1 MKKILAVIA
10 AASLL
15 FAATPA
21 SAQILGKILGGSSSS
36 SSSPS
41 SSSSSQQSSSSSSGA
56 SVAGNILSGIL
67 NSATSSS
74 SSQQQE
80 QQSQSQS
87 GSSIAGSV
95 LGGIL
100 GGSTGS
106 DILGGV
112 LNSVAGTVFSAPIS
126 LNGTYVYNG
135 LAMSTASSDGNLL
148 SNLAGSAISSGIESK
163 VNGIIEK
170 IGIKPGGMTFTFN
183 SDNTFTCSV
192 MGIPI
197 GGTYKIG
204 DSEKTVTLTFGK
216 LMQFFSMTGT
226 LESGLTEAKMLF
238 PANKM
243 TTFFKKIASVVGKS
257 NSTVGSLSSIMGGNN
272 STLKLGF
279 KLAKQ

>member
-1 MKKILAVIA
+1 MKKFFAILA

-15 FAATPA
+15 FTATPA
-21 SAQILGKILGGSSSS
+21 SAQLLGKIFGNSSSS
-36 SSSPS
+36 SSSS
-41 SSSSSQQSSSSSSGA
+41 SSTEEQS
-56 SVAGNILSGIL
+56 
-67 NSATSSS
+67 
-74 SSQQQE
+74 
-80 QQSQSQS
+80 
-87 GSSIAGSV
+87 AGSI

-100 GGSTGS
+100 GSSTGS
-106 DILGGV
+106 DILSGV

-126 LNGTYVYNG
+126 LNGTYIYNG
-135 LAMSTASSDGNLL
+135 LAMSTASGDGNLL
-148 SNLAGSAISSGIESK
+148 SNLAGSAISSGIEGR

-170 IGIKPGGMTFTFN
+170 IGIKPGAMSFTFD
-183 SDNTFTCSV
+183 SDETFTCTV

-197 GGTYKIG
+197 GGTYKVG
-204 DSEKTVTLTFGK
+204 ESEKTVTLTFGK
-216 LMQFFSMTGT
+216 VMQFFSMTGT

-257 NSTVGSLSSIMGGNN
+257 SSSVSALSSITGGSN